1 MPEPTKNTTKS
12 NLCTGRACAQ
22 VNHPA
27 RSRGV
32 GSAGTPLAV
41 AGFRRNGEN
50 VLQLSPCAVPLI
62 GRPIV
67 LRTKGVM
74 GVFTDDIAIDLGTAN
89 TLVYVPGR
97 GIVIDEPSVVAIQTR
112 NATRHVIAVGERAK
126 LMVGRTPDGI
136 ETIKPM
142 RDGVIADFVAT
153 EAMLRHFISKAKS
166 AFGFRRP
173 RIIVCVPAGATP
185 VERRAVFETAVS
197 AGGRKVYL
205 IEEPVAAA
213 LGAGLPVKE
222 PTGSMV
228 VDIGGGT
235 TDIAVL
241 SLGGI
246 LEAKSIKTAG
256 HKMDEHIIRFIR
268 REHHLLVGESNAEKI
283 KIEVGTADQQVED
296 TGVEIR
302 ISGRDLRNGRTK
314 SITMGSADVARALD
328 DPIEDIAE
336 AIHRTLER
344 LPPEVASDVAERGI
358 CLTGGGALL
367 KSFDVELQK
376 RTGTR
381 FFVADKPTQC
391 VIKGTGMVLEHLADH
406 EAFVIMP

>member
-1 MPEPTKNTTKS
+1 
-12 NLCTGRACAQ
+12 
-22 VNHPA
+22 
-27 RSRGV
+27 
-32 GSAGTPLAV
+32 
-41 AGFRRNGEN
+41 
-50 VLQLSPCAVPLI
+50 
-62 GRPIV
+62 
-67 LRTKGVM
+67 M
-74 GVFTDDIAIDLGTAN
+74 GVFSDDIAIDLGTAN
-89 TLVYVPGR
+89 TLVHVPGR
-97 GIVIDEPSVVAIQTR
+97 GVVIDEPSVVSVQTR
-112 NATRHVIAVGERAK
+112 NAVRQVIAVGERAK

-153 EAMLRHFISKAKS
+153 EAMLRHFIGRAKS

-185 VERRAVFETAVS
+185 VERRAVYETAVS

-241 SLGGI
+241 SLGGV
-246 LEAKSIKTAG
+246 LEAKSVKTAG

-268 REHHLLVGESNAEKI
+268 REHQLLVGEGNAEKI
-283 KIEVGTADQQVED
+283 KIEVGTADAQVNGSD
-296 TGVEIR
+296 VEIR

-314 SITMGSADVARALD
+314 SIVLGPRAIAHALD
-328 DPIEDIAE
+328 NPIEDIAE
-336 AIHRTLER
+336 AIQHTLER

-367 KSFDVELQK
+367 RCLDVELQR
-376 RTGTR
+376 RTGSK
-381 FFVADKPTQC
+381 FFLADNPMHC
-391 VIKGTGMVLEHLADH
+391 VIKGTGLVLERLA
-406 EAFVIMP
+406 EYESFVIMP

>member
-1 MPEPTKNTTKS
+1 
-12 NLCTGRACAQ
+12 
-22 VNHPA
+22 
-27 RSRGV
+27 
-32 GSAGTPLAV
+32 
-41 AGFRRNGEN
+41 
-50 VLQLSPCAVPLI
+50 
-62 GRPIV
+62 
-67 LRTKGVM
+67 M
-74 GVFTDDIAIDLGTAN
+74 GVFSDDIAIDLGTAN
-89 TLVYVPGR
+89 TLVHVPGR

-112 NATRHVIAVGERAK
+112 NASRQVIAVGERAK
-126 LMVGRTPDGI
+126 LMVGRTPDG
-136 ETIKPM
+136 IKPM

-153 EAMLRHFISKAKS
+153 EAMLRHFIGRAKS

-173 RIIVCVPAGATP
+173 RIIICVPAGATP
-185 VERRAVFETAVS
+185 VERRAVYETAVS

-241 SLGGI
+241 SLGGV

-268 REHHLLVGESNAEKI
+268 REHQLLVGEGNAERI
-283 KIEVGTADQQVED
+283 KIEVGTADAKVD
-296 TGVEIR
+296 TNVNGSAVEIR

-314 SITMGSADVARALD
+314 SIILGPPDIARALD
-328 DPIEDIAE
+328 SPIEDIAE
-336 AIHRTLER
+336 AIQRTLER
-344 LPPEVASDVAERGI
+344 LPPEVASDIAERGI

-367 KSFDVELQK
+367 RSLDAELQR
-376 RTGTR
+376 RTGSK
-381 FFVADKPTQC
+381 FFIADNPTQC
-391 VIKGTGMVLEHLADH
+391 VIKGTGLVLEKLSEH